1 MMLPN
6 QSACGPPL
14 GGLCVMPGW
23 DFCVQISSKIF
34 LPCQETECSGFE
46 ISVPGDLVIN
56 LQENPIDLLL

>member
-1 MMLPN
+1 
-6 QSACGPPL
+6 
-14 GGLCVMPGW
+14 MPGW